1 MGTLG
6 TNWFMQCTMTKNGQ
20 TYLTNL
26 MVFIFKVLFSIF
38 YIMHESVDGLKIE
51 RTLLK
56 EDIQNN

>member
-1 MGTLG
+1 
-6 TNWFMQCTMTKNGQ
+6 MTKNGQ